1 MSESESVKDL
11 LAKAE
16 SAAAAGDLQS
26 AGQLLQAV
34 ARNQERELGPMHPD
48 LANTFNNLAV
58 VAEKTGRPGDAEA
71 YYRRAVAIAAA
82 SLPADD
88 PMVAATRQNLED
100 FCRAQGIPVDPSP
113 EPALPPTPSAAP
125 SPEPAPHLAPAA
137 VVAFPPGAAAPPPPA
152 PPPPEP
158 APHLAPA
165 AVVASHPVP
174 ATPPSRSLAKAA
186 IAIVVLLIVALFVMR
201 RWSEREGS
209 APAPGAAPA
218 PTPSAQTAPPPAPEP
233 ASPQPAPVAVEPV
246 QPPAAERRDADRNAS
261 GTPRAP
267 QRAAEPVGLAIA
279 QLCRTLST
287 SGAWKCVPAGDSVAP
302 GPIVLYTRVK
312 SPHATVVVHRWY
324 RGDVLRRSVRLPTD
338 ASSQEGYRTFSRQ
351 TVDRGDWRVEV
362 RSAAGD
368 LLYEQHLAVR

>member
-113 EPALPPTPSAAP
+113 EPALPPTPSAAS

-137 VVAFPPGAAAPPPPA
+137 VVA
-152 PPPPEP
+152 
-158 APHLAPA
+158 
-165 AVVASHPVP
+165 SQPVP

-218 PTPSAQTAPPPAPEP
+218 PPPSAQTAPPPAPEP